1 MAVSV
6 SLEWLSLT
14 ERKCNM
20 SEGEQGTITQACYY
34 QWLDNV
40 RELEQQLVTHHNHR
54 IVTKIHQI
62 SISLCDLRL

>member
-14 ERKCNM
+14 ERKGTM
-20 SEGEQGTITQACYY
+20 SEGEQSTITQACYY